1 MMRGHQPTTGTGVP
15 SQTPDQG
22 TSGRRS
28 TATGRDSGAR
38 LTSLEERLAR
48 LEFRVAQLEEKQQPI
63 YLGKLISQPSGC
75 NCPPNVVC
83 GNVAYPRGMRV
94 T

>member
-1 MMRGHQPTTGTGVP
+1 MMRGHQPTKGTGVP

-22 TSGRRS
+22 TSGRGS

-83 GNVAYPRGMRV
+83 GNVACPRGMRV